1 MGGFP
6 QISQGLGAFDFSTR
20 IKDRRGEPRRSSH
33 KAPQCGAFRLLRYR
47 RSERPFFIL
56 ERWYFKKR
64 PMYQGIPPFWSTVVG
79 KEQDMKEDNR
89 EKITLW
95 LQPDILRR
103 VDSWLEEDNC
113 KTRREFVEKALRFYM
128 GYLAT
133 EDTSE
138 YLSRALVDT
147 LQGIV
152 ADNSNRL
159 RTMIFKWCVELNMMG
174 HTIAAHFRAD
184 PINRRELRAY
194 AVDEVK
200 RTNGQISFDRA
211 LDQQRRLQDN
221 GL

>member
-1 MGGFP
+1 M
-6 QISQGLGAFDFSTR
+6 SD
-20 IKDRRGEPRRSSH
+20 EN
-33 KAPQCGAFRLLRYR
+33 
-47 RSERPFFIL
+47 
-56 ERWYFKKR
+56 KKR
-64 PMYQGIPPFWSTVVG
+64 TAV
-79 KEQDMKEDNR
+79 
-89 EKITLW
+89 W
-95 LQPDILRR
+95 LSPGVIRR
-103 VDSWLEEDNC
+103 MDSWLEEDNC
-113 KTRREFVEKALRFYM
+113 STRSEFIEKALRFYM
-128 GYLAT
+128 GYLAS

-138 YLSRALVDT
+138 YLSQALVDT

-211 LDQQRRLQDN
+211 LDQQRRLLDDGQ
-221 GL
+221 

>member
-1 MGGFP
+1 M
-6 QISQGLGAFDFSTR
+6 SD
-20 IKDRRGEPRRSSH
+20 EN
-33 KAPQCGAFRLLRYR
+33 
-47 RSERPFFIL
+47 
-56 ERWYFKKR
+56 KKR
-64 PMYQGIPPFWSTVVG
+64 TAV
-79 KEQDMKEDNR
+79 
-89 EKITLW
+89 W
-95 LQPDILRR
+95 LSPGMIRR
-103 VDSWLEEDNC
+103 MDSWLEEDNC
-113 KTRREFVEKALRFYM
+113 STRSEFIEKALRFYM

-138 YLSRALVDT
+138 YLSQALVNT

-184 PINRRELRAY
+184 PINRRELRAF

-211 LDQQRRLQDN
+211 LDQQRRLLDD

>member
-1 MGGFP
+1 M
-6 QISQGLGAFDFSTR
+6 SD
-20 IKDRRGEPRRSSH
+20 EN
-33 KAPQCGAFRLLRYR
+33 
-47 RSERPFFIL
+47 
-56 ERWYFKKR
+56 KKR
-64 PMYQGIPPFWSTVVG
+64 TAV
-79 KEQDMKEDNR
+79 
-89 EKITLW
+89 W
-95 LQPDILRR
+95 LSPGVIRR
-103 VDSWLEEDNC
+103 MDSWLEEDNC
-113 KTRREFVEKALRFYM
+113 STRSEFIEKALRFYM

-138 YLSRALVDT
+138 YLSQALVDT

-184 PINRRELRAY
+184 PINRRELRAF

-211 LDQQRRLQDN
+211 LDQQRRLLDD

>member
-1 MGGFP
+1 M
-6 QISQGLGAFDFSTR
+6 A
-20 IKDRRGEPRRSSH
+20 E
-33 KAPQCGAFRLLRYR
+33 
-47 RSERPFFIL
+47 EN
-56 ERWYFKKR
+56 KKR
-64 PMYQGIPPFWSTVVG
+64 TAV
-79 KEQDMKEDNR
+79 
-89 EKITLW
+89 W
-95 LQPDILRR
+95 LSPRLIRR
-103 VDSWLEEDNC
+103 MDSWLEEDNC
-113 KTRREFVEKALRFYM
+113 STRSEFIEKALRFYM

-138 YLSRALVDT
+138 YLSQALVDT

-211 LDQQRRLQDN
+211 LDQQRRFLDDD
-221 GL
+221 L

>member
-1 MGGFP
+1 M
-6 QISQGLGAFDFSTR
+6 SD
-20 IKDRRGEPRRSSH
+20 EN
-33 KAPQCGAFRLLRYR
+33 
-47 RSERPFFIL
+47 
-56 ERWYFKKR
+56 KKR
-64 PMYQGIPPFWSTVVG
+64 TAV
-79 KEQDMKEDNR
+79 
-89 EKITLW
+89 W
-95 LQPDILRR
+95 LSPGVIRR
-103 VDSWLEEDNC
+103 MDSWLEKDNC
-113 KTRREFVEKALRFYM
+113 STRSEFIEKALRFYM

-138 YLSRALVDT
+138 YLSQALVDT

-211 LDQQRRLQDN
+211 LDQQRRLLDD

>member
-1 MGGFP
+1 M
-6 QISQGLGAFDFSTR
+6 SD
-20 IKDRRGEPRRSSH
+20 EN
-33 KAPQCGAFRLLRYR
+33 
-47 RSERPFFIL
+47 
-56 ERWYFKKR
+56 KKR
-64 PMYQGIPPFWSTVVG
+64 TAV
-79 KEQDMKEDNR
+79 
-89 EKITLW
+89 W
-95 LQPDILRR
+95 LSPGVIRR
-103 VDSWLEEDNC
+103 MDSWLEEDNC
-113 KTRREFVEKALRFYM
+113 STRSEFIEKALRFYM
-128 GYLAT
+128 GYLST

-138 YLSRALVDT
+138 YLSQALVDT

-211 LDQQRRLQDN
+211 LDQQRRFLDDD
-221 GL
+221 L